1 PGCAHCGHGTIGRTV
16 VAEVIRTDATFFEFL
31 RSGRKAAALDYWL
44 NTLGGQTVAQ
54 HALEKVA
61 AGLVDPR
68 MAERV
73 VGPLPQPES
82 ERAHGAFGTCYG
94 T

>member
-1 PGCAHCGHGTIGRTV
+1 V
-16 VAEVIRTDATFFEFL
+16 RTDATFCELL
-31 RSGRKAAALDYWL
+31 RAGRKPDAHAYWL
-44 NTLGGQTVAQ
+44 SELAGQTVAQ

-73 VGPLPQPES
+73 VGPFMPGSGGRPQPLGS
-82 ERAHGAFGTCYG
+82 GYG